1 MGWLDWIGDT
11 VGKVWSG
18 VKDVASNVYSGVK
31 SATDWVA
38 EKVQPI
44 VKTVGDV
51 ASYIPGIGGAISG
64 VANQINKGIDV
75 AKGFVGKAGDIGRG
89 IGLLNQRK
97 YSRAM
102 M

>member
-1 MGWLDWIGDT
+1 MGFFDWIGDA

-18 VKDVASNVYSGVK
+18 VKNVAGQVYSGVK

-38 EKVQPI
+38 DKVQPI

-51 ASYIPGIGGAISG
+51 ASYIPVIGAPIAG
-64 VANQINKGIDV
+64 VAQQINKGIDV

-89 IGLLNQRK
+89 IGLLGQNK
-97 YSRAM
+97 FSRAM
-102 M
+102 